1 LGIAF
6 GSAQPM
12 ALASFSWDF
21 LAAYNRR
28 LCSDWNNGQNVWRS
42 NKHSE
47 SHATDKRLW
56 MSTISYNS
64 FKKIMATSK
73 MVCVIIFLVFYFG
86 SIFLWLI
93 PPFNT
98 KRYAILTP
106 ILWIVGAIPYIMHQI
121 FIPYFIKKILKIEIE
136 SANGNAG
143 ML

>member
-1 LGIAF
+1 
-6 GSAQPM
+6 
-12 ALASFSWDF
+12 
-21 LAAYNRR
+21 
-28 LCSDWNNGQNVWRS
+28 
-42 NKHSE
+42 
-47 SHATDKRLW
+47 